1 MSLLYHYCSVSV
13 MESIIT
19 NRVLWLSNALKTND
33 SKEYK
38 YFGEALTEYA
48 KTTKTDSKSL
58 LNVVDMI
65 IAQCTVTKE
74 KRYTP
79 YICCFSEADDLL
91 SQWRGYGD
99 DGKGVAIGFDFNKSG
114 QLVEKA
120 DLSQKKEVPFV
131 TKIVYSDIENVQSA
145 RTVFHNMFPYLAVSG
160 NRYKDEYDLG
170 IWQAAVSAIKLKHYG
185 FQEEKEQRIV
195 WLDEESKLNEE
206 NLVLAE
212 KFRINQGRITRYFE
226 FELDI
231 KNAIKE
237 IVLGPKCRMK
247 KDDRELQLFLRYNDL
262 AHINIR
268 ESNIPYC

>member
-48 KTTKTDSKSL
+48 KNTKTDSKSL

-99 DGKGVAIGFDFNKSG
+99 RRTSSCGAADGAAHRLHHRTPKSG
-114 QLVEKA
+114 GVFARQLY
-120 DLSQKKEVPFV
+120 LQH
-131 TKIVYSDIENVQSA
+131 EN
-145 RTVFHNMFPYLAVSG
+145 P
-160 NRYKDEYDLG
+160 
-170 IWQAAVSAIKLKHYG
+170 
-185 FQEEKEQRIV
+185 
-195 WLDEESKLNEE
+195 
-206 NLVLAE
+206 
-212 KFRINQGRITRYFE
+212 
-226 FELDI
+226 
-231 KNAIKE
+231 
-237 IVLGPKCRMK
+237 
-247 KDDRELQLFLRYNDL
+247 
-262 AHINIR
+262 
-268 ESNIPYC
+268 